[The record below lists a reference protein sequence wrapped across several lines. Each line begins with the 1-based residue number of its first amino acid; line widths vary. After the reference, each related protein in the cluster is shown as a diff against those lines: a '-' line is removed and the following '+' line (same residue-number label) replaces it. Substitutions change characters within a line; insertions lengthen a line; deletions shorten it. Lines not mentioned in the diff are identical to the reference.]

1 MFAHASTAS
10 AVAFRP
16 IATARLAGTGRSQ
29 TTKTRSRVVSNV
41 ASSGAPSGAS
51 SPTAAEMYPALYDP
65 KQRDAK
71 YGGNIAQYL
80 VDCHDTPG
88 VTFNFCGGMMF
99 GLVLSPALRA
109 HLGEVASAGAGDPRQ
124 PKLYDASVARMS
136 MKPDGYDKDAS
147 ADDATVFHGREVRK
161 VSAPP
166 HGSTSSM
173 FIHLSLANGD
183 DVEGWSAEEVDEY
196 SGWMSDRGRR
206 WRDGGVYAAE
216 GKRGLVP
223 RQIRPRGVWAAP
235 QVLPPQGRR
244 RWVLAVRGGWMRGR
258 GAVQAEARVR
268 LWRAGREEPF
278 QHLRMREA
286 GACRRREK
294 M

>member
-1 MFAHASTAS
+1 
-10 AVAFRP
+10 
-16 IATARLAGTGRSQ
+16 
-29 TTKTRSRVVSNV
+29 
-41 ASSGAPSGAS
+41 
-51 SPTAAEMYPALYDP
+51 MYPALYDP

-216 GKRGLVP
+216 GKGDWYRAQVWTQRRLGCTTGFTSTRTAAMGSGCP
-223 RQIRPRGVWAAP
+223 RRTDARAWRSPSRSPRSTLAGRPRGT
-235 QVLPPQGRR
+235 LSTSSDE
-244 RWVLAVRGGWMRGR
+244 RGG
-258 GAVQAEARVR
+258 RV
-268 LWRAGREEPF
+268 
-278 QHLRMREA
+278 
-286 GACRRREK
+286 
-294 M
+294 

>member
-71 YGGNIAQYL
+71 YGGNIARYL

-216 GKRGLVP
+216 GKGDWYRSKFGPEAFGLHH
-223 RQIRPRGVWAAP
+223 RFYLHKDGGDGFWLSAEDGCEGVAQSKQKPAFDFGGPAA
-235 QVLPPQGRR
+235 RS
-244 RWVLAVRGGWMRGR
+244 
-258 GAVQAEARVR
+258 
-268 LWRAGREEPF
+268 PF
-278 QHLRMREA
+278 NIF
-286 GACRRREK
+286 G
-294 M
+294 